1 MKKIRI
7 TKNTITY
14 MMMVIIA
21 IIVFFVL
28 GEEVPAIDDDVEW
41 YTNIIN
47 NAAVMPIYPLYS
59 YFWKHVVGEVN
70 AFMAMVIFQGILASV
85 MTIGFTLYI
94 RAKMQLSNMS
104 TIIVH
109 LCTLLPFLIYLPRCN
124 ITQIVLTESLAFP
137 FTYLLVYFCLRSVY
151 DGKIKYCIYAMVLS
165 FFLYLLRSE
174 LLVAIA
180 LSGLMLFIQLV
191 RLYKNSVWRVLVKL
205 LIAGGSMIVVFAVAF
220 ILHNM
225 YLAHVVP
232 ALNPEYRVEETVA
245 VDDEAQEQKATVNVA
260 ANTSQFR
267 RLIANRGCYLLH
279 DEDYV
284 LYDDT
289 VKQGAYLA
297 AIDSIRANDPTGLL
311 QDNPISYVKPWD
323 TQGMVS
329 EMNVDYAI
337 EGMVAYYQELYP
349 NSEINPTALAWDD
362 IMLFAVTAIVHH
374 QGELIATFVRLFF
387 AGLQA
392 SIFYQPQGL
401 YVVAELIT
409 LAMLLVSLVMLVVG
423 RKSASKAIWML
434 RIVLLGIVVYDGI
447 VSAVHFP
454 LQRYLVYFQGMYFAA
469 MYVVLVEQYRRIVNS
484 RKE

>member
-1 MKKIRI
+1 
-7 TKNTITY
+7 

-59 YFWKHVVGEVN
+59 YFWKHVVGEAN

-94 RAKMQLSNMS
+94 RAKMQLSNIS
-104 TIIVH
+104 TIIVY

-205 LIAGGSMIVVFAVAF
+205 LIAGGSMILVFATAF

-225 YLAHVVP
+225 YLTHVVP
-232 ALNPEYRVEETVA
+232 ALNPEYRVEETVTQPDENVG
-245 VDDEAQEQKATVNVA
+245 VDGEVKEQKVTVDVS

-284 LYDDT
+284 LYDDI

-311 QDNPISYVKPWD
+311 QDNPISYAKPWD

-329 EMNVDYAI
+329 EKNVDYAI
-337 EGMVAYYQELYP
+337 EGMVAYYQQLYP
-349 NSEINPTALAWDD
+349 NGEINPTALAWDD

-374 QGELIATFVRLFF
+374 PGELIATFVRLFF

-423 RKSASKAIWML
+423 RKSSSKAIWML

-454 LQRYLVYFQGMYFAA
+454 LQRYLVYFQGMYFVA
-469 MYVVLVEQYRRIVNS
+469 MYVTVVELYRKIKNRG
-484 RKE
+484 E